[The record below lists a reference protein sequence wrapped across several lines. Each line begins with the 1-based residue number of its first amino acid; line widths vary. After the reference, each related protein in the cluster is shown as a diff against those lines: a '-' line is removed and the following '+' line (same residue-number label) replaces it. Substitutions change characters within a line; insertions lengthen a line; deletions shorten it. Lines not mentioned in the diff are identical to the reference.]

1 MNKKTVKLCLG
12 IIALCLAI
20 VLVYVFTHRSEKRQP
35 TQQELSA
42 YGVYTVNWQQATGME
57 GSDREIILSLST
69 FQEEK
74 AIGKNIYSAYVS
86 DTLPEYLPDFG
97 EMAELAQL
105 AQLNDVLY
113 IQYYNPEGDMIT
125 LGYDGEGLC
134 EKSVYD
140 LSEDT
145 LFYETRET
153 VEVWTRFRNGFQIGK

>member
-12 IIALCLAI
+12 IIVLCLAI

-42 YGVYTVNWQQATGME
+42 YSVYTVNWQETAGLE
-57 GSDREIILSLST
+57 GSDREIILSLCT
-69 FQEEK
+69 FLEEK
-74 AIGKNIYSAYVS
+74 TIGNNVYNAYVS
-86 DTLPEYLPDFG
+86 DVLPEYLPNFG
-97 EMAELAQL
+97 ELVELV
-105 AQLNDVLY
+105 QLNDVLY
-113 IQYYNPEGDMIT
+113 IQYYSPEGDMIT